1 MILAWGHG
9 ITKGLYETMV
19 IAVCDGRKKKLVW
32 SFLFEIFGVASA
44 FCFAYFGHL
53 GLKKKTRIRYTNEA
67 AIRDRKN
74 AQWTEQNPKSQAFYS
89 TYNPPCLFLWM
100 CLCRSDESPEFAAF
114 I

>member
-9 ITKGLYETMV
+9 ITKGLYETTV

-44 FCFAYFGHL
+44 FCFAYFAHL
-53 GLKKKTRIRYTNEA
+53 GIKKTRIRYTNEA

-74 AQWTEQNPKSQAFYS
+74 AQ
-89 TYNPPCLFLWM
+89 
-100 CLCRSDESPEFAAF
+100 
-114 I
+114 